1 MQILISF
8 IIFFIT
14 LFIYIHINF
23 HLTTN
28 NDLEIFEIDEI
39 HKDKLEEICNLKQPL
54 LFKYNVDE
62 LYSNLNNTNINSY
75 KTFDINIRNRIDYI
89 ENESN
94 ILPLTLKEANLLFSK
109 DSSSN
114 YISEY
119 NYDFLEETTLIKHIQ
134 KNDLFLRPNLC
145 SECNYD
151 IIFGSTNSYT
161 PLRYE
166 LNYRNYIYVIN
177 GEIDIMLT
185 IPNNEKYLDI
195 ISDYDKFEFR
205 SKFNPFNTDDT
216 ENLNKVKFLNLNLKQ
231 GDIIFIPFKWL
242 YTIQIKTK
250 DTIVCNLKYK
260 VIMNSLAIIPQLIYK
275 FLYNQNIKFKFLNS
289 IK

>member
-8 IIFFIT
+8 IIFLIT

-28 NDLEIFEIDEI
+28 NDLEIFEIDELN
-39 HKDKLEEICNLKQPL
+39 KEKLEEICDLKQPL
-54 LFKYNVDE
+54 LFKYYVEE
-62 LYSNLNNTNINSY
+62 LYDKLNIENISNY
-75 KTFDINIRNRIDYI
+75 KTFDINIRNRVDYI

-94 ILPLTLKEANLLFSK
+94 ILPLTLKEANILFDN
-109 DSSSN
+109 DSSGN

-119 NYDFLEETTLIKHIQ
+119 NYDFLEETTLIKHI
-134 KNDLFLRPNLC
+134 KTNDLFLRPNLC
-145 SECNYD
+145 TECNYD
-151 IIFGSTNSYT
+151 IMFGSIDSYS

-185 IPNNEKYLDI
+185 MPNNAKYLDI

-205 SKFNPFNTDDT
+205 SKFNPFNNDDS
-216 ENLNKVKFLNLNLKQ
+216 EKLDKVKFLNVNLKQ

-250 DTIVCNLKYK
+250 DTIICNSKYK
-260 VIMNSLAIIPQLIYK
+260 VIMNSLAIFPQLLYK

>member
-62 LYSNLNNTNINSY
+62 LYSNLNNTNINNY